1 MINTPELTAII
12 PVGPLEGHLNQLKET
27 LMKCREF
34 PIKVVIVCDE
44 YEDGTRAEL
53 EVLLEGNFKNIQL
66 IIGYFGGPGPAR
78 NAGLKVAKSPW
89 VAFWDADDYPDPQES
104 YQSLQGIRG
113 EGIDLICHQYSINDA
128 NSLSKIYQSDLRDND
143 RDNLRAVGT
152 QPGIWRFL
160 FARDLISDTEFIES
174 KMGEDQE
181 FLARLFTKNPKIKFV
196 RDSNYRYLVSR
207 SGQLTGNK
215 SNISQLTRIAP
226 LLKASYE
233 RSPSKYQESIQLML
247 NQVVLTMLQSN
258 NVKARLFAFKYLALN
273 PLLFLQSLGTIL
285 SEKRLRNG

>member
-12 PVGPLEGHLNQLKET
+12 PVGPLAGHLNQLKET

-34 PIKVVIVCDE
+34 PIQVVIVCDD
-44 YEDGTRAEL
+44 YEDGTIAEL
-53 EVLLEGNFKNIQL
+53 EVLLEGNFNNIQL
-66 IIGYFGGPGPAR
+66 ITGHFGGPGPAR
-78 NAGLKVAKSPW
+78 NAGLHVAISPW

-104 YQSLQGIRG
+104 YRSLQGTQD

-128 NSLSKIYQSDLRDND
+128 NSLNKIYQSDLRDSD

-160 FARDLISDTEFIES
+160 FARDLISDSEFIDS
-174 KMGEDQE
+174 RMGEDQE
-181 FLARLFTKNPKIKFV
+181 FLARMFTKKPKIKFV
-196 RDSNYRYLVSR
+196 KNSNYRYLVSR

-233 RSPSKYQESIQLML
+233 RSPSKYKESIRLML
-247 NQVVLTMLQSN
+247 NQVVLTMVQSK
-258 NVKARLFAFKYLALN
+258 NVKVRMFALKHLALN
-273 PLLFLQSLGTIL
+273 PLLFLKSFGTIL
-285 SEKRLRNG
+285 SEKRLRNV